1 MPVLK
6 TITFAYRAL
15 EDRVLAAVNLGH
27 PDAWSCWLTRRLS
40 LALLERAG
48 KLLVEQFSA
57 RKSCGSRLPRRACRI
72 RTGCGNGGDRQ
83 GNVTNSAGCAQC
95 VGARCRARRE
105 ADNHPARRTFAHRA
119 GRRPRWHHDTGLLLR
134 ADFQRIL
141 RMLEAEVLRGKW
153 VMVTEAPG
161 PAQQTDAPKPA
172 RH

>member
-48 KLLVEQFSA
+48 KLLVSSSPLASRAAPGYREELAAFEQDAAMAATAKGMSPTPRDALNASA
-57 RKSCGSRLPRRACRI
+57 PGAELAVKLTITPQGERLRI
-72 RTGCGNGGDRQ
+72 ELAGDR
-83 GNVTNSAGCAQC
+83 GGTA
-95 VGARCRARRE
+95 
-105 ADNHPARRTFAHRA
+105 
-119 GRRPRWHHDTGLLLR
+119 TGLLLR

-141 RMLEAEVLRGKW
+141 RMLEVEVLRGKW

>member
-40 LALLERAG
+40 LALLERAD
-48 KLLVEQFSA
+48 KLLASTSALASRAAPGYREELAAFEQDAAMAATAKGMSPTPRDALNASA
-57 RKSCGSRLPRRACRI
+57 PGAELAVKLTITPQGERLRI
-72 RTGCGNGGDRQ
+72 ELAGDR
-83 GNVTNSAGCAQC
+83 GGTA
-95 VGARCRARRE
+95 
-105 ADNHPARRTFAHRA
+105 
-119 GRRPRWHHDTGLLLR
+119 TGLLLR

-141 RMLEAEVLRGKW
+141 RMLEVEVLRGKW
-153 VMVTEAPG
+153 VIVAETPV
-161 PAQQTDAPKPA
+161 QQTDTPKPA

>member
-27 PDAWSCWLTRRLS
+27 PDGWSCWLTRRLS

-48 KLLVEQFSA
+48 KLLASSSPLASRAAPGYREELAAFEQDAAMAATAKGMSPTPRDALDPSA
-57 RKSCGSRLPRRACRI
+57 PGAELAVKLTITPQGERLRI
-72 RTGCGNGGDRQ
+72 ELAGDR
-83 GNVTNSAGCAQC
+83 G
-95 VGARCRARRE
+95 GAA
-105 ADNHPARRTFAHRA
+105 
-119 GRRPRWHHDTGLLLR
+119 TGLLQR

-153 VMVTEAPG
+153 VMVAKAPE
-161 PAQQTDAPKPA
+161 PAQQTDAPKPV